1 MKENLLG
8 STATICVVVEDNMTA
23 TLDGNE
29 IHRVYSTFWLAYHAE
44 LAARRA
50 LEPFFEQ
57 GENAIGSAIEIR
69 HRAMTPVGATVDI
82 TATVTYVNG
91 TTVRCAITAKNKHT
105 LIAEGMQEQV
115 VLPAHELERRIT
127 EIYACHYP

>member
-1 MKENLLG
+1 MKKNLLG
-8 STATICVVVEDNMTA
+8 STATIRVIVQDNMTA

-57 GENAIGSAIEIR
+57 GENAIGSAIELR
-69 HRAMTPVGATVDI
+69 HKAMTPVGATVDV
-82 TATVTYVNG
+82 TATVTYVKG
-91 TTVRCAITAKNKHT
+91 STVRCSITAKNEHT

-115 VLPAHELERRIT
+115 VLPAHELERRVT
-127 EIYACHYP
+127 EVYASQRP